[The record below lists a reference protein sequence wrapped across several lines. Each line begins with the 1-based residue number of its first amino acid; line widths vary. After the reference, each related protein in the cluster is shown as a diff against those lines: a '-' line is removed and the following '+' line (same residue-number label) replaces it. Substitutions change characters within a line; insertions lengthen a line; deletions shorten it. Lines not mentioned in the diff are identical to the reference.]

1 MAIKNSVSIAF
12 LSTFLDC
19 ITIFDC
25 RLSGVIR
32 VSNSL
37 DQNTGLT
44 IINRARVI
52 DQKIK
57 PASHN
62 LCHLIS
68 HPLMF

>member
-32 VSNSL
+32 VSSSL

-44 IINRARVI
+44 KLLQNQVISRARVLVG
-52 DQKIK
+52 K
-57 PASHN
+57 
-62 LCHLIS
+62 
-68 HPLMF
+68 